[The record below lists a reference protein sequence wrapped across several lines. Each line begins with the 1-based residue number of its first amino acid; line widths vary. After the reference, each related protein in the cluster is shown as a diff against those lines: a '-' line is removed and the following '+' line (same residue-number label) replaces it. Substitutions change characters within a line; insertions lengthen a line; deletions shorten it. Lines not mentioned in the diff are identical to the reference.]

1 MAGQSGKRD
10 SYLGGAGLL
19 AAAAY
24 LCVKGLKAVEERLKK
39 KKTK

>member
-1 MAGQSGKRD
+1 MGRQGGKRD

-39 KKTK
+39 KKAK